1 MDYILFERELITH
14 TLTVQG
20 NAQSRPLIVVYV
32 YTSVQNIVKYL
43 KKWMTNLLF
52 CGLDWKFWKVK
63 KYAIILKIKSLK

>member
-43 KKWMTNLLF
+43 KK
-52 CGLDWKFWKVK
+52 
-63 KYAIILKIKSLK
+63 